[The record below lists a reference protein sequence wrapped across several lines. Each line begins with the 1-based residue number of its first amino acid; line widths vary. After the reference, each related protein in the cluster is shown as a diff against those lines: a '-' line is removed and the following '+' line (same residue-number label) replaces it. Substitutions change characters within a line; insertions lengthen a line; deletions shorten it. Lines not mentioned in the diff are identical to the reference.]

1 MTLFALLG
9 NIMTGLSILIP
20 TFNDECLTLV
30 RALQEQCA
38 ALSDGN
44 TVADGLSYEIIVADD
59 GSTDDAV
66 RAHNSAIA
74 SCPHCKYIQRGGN
87 VGRAAI
93 RNFLAR
99 QASYDEL
106 LFIDSDMTVIRND
119 YIYKYVVAM
128 ASDSVVYG
136 GYDVPEQPAF
146 NRNLRYRYELSCRKA
161 HTAEKRRRNPYLDF
175 HTSNFMI
182 PRNIMLTNPLN
193 EQFRHYG
200 YEDVAFGRCLQE
212 KGIIINHIDNP
223 LGFCRFE
230 DNEKFVEK
238 TEEAI
243 RTLVEFSG
251 QLYNYSRLLQT
262 VEKMSRMHVAG
273 LFKLLMIPF
282 EKPMRKVLV
291 KKNIPLAVLNI
302 YKLTYLLKQ
311 LQNS

>member
-1 MTLFALLG
+1 
-9 NIMTGLSILIP
+9 MTGLSILIP

-38 ALSDGN
+38 VLSDGD
-44 TVADGLSYEIIVADD
+44 TAIDGLSYEIIVADD

-74 SCPHCKYIQRGGN
+74 SCPHCKYIQRGVN
-87 VGRAAI
+87 AGRAAI
-93 RNFLAR
+93 RNFLAQ

-106 LFIDSDMTVIRND
+106 LFIDSDMTVIRKD
-119 YIYKYVVAM
+119 YIFKYVSAM
-128 ASDSVVYG
+128 ATDTVVYG
-136 GYDVPEQPAF
+136 GYDVPEQSALKH
-146 NRNLRYRYELSCRKA
+146 NLRYRYERSCREA
-161 HTAEKRRRNPYLDF
+161 HTAEKRRESPYLDF

-182 PRNIMLTNPLN
+182 PRTTMLANPLD

-212 KGIIINHIDNP
+212 KGIIIKHIDNP

-262 VEKMSRMHVAG
+262 AERMSRLHVAG
-273 LFKLLMIPF
+273 LFKLLMTPF
-282 EKPMRKVLV
+282 EKPMRKALV
-291 KKNIPLAVLNI
+291 KKNIPLAILNI
-302 YKLTYLLKQ
+302 YKLIYLL
-311 LQNS
+311 N

>member
-1 MTLFALLG
+1 
-9 NIMTGLSILIP
+9 MTGLSILIP

-38 ALSDGN
+38 VLSDGD
-44 TVADGLSYEIIVADD
+44 TAIDGLSYEIIVADD

-74 SCPHCKYIQRGGN
+74 SCPHCKYIQRGVN
-87 VGRAAI
+87 AGRAAI
-93 RNFLAR
+93 RNFLAQ

-106 LFIDSDMTVIRND
+106 LFIDSDMTVIRKD
-119 YIYKYVVAM
+119 YIFKYVSAM
-128 ASDSVVYG
+128 ATDTVVYG
-136 GYDVPEQPAF
+136 GYDVPEQSALKH
-146 NRNLRYRYELSCRKA
+146 NLRYRYERSCREA
-161 HTAEKRRRNPYLDF
+161 HTAEKRRESPYLDF

-182 PRNIMLTNPLN
+182 PRTTMLANPLD

-212 KGIIINHIDNP
+212 KGIIIKHIDNP

-262 VEKMSRMHVAG
+262 AERMSRLHVAG
-273 LFKLLMIPF
+273 LFKSLMIPF

>member
-1 MTLFALLG
+1 
-9 NIMTGLSILIP
+9 MTGLSILIP

-30 RALQEQCA
+30 RALLEQCA
-38 ALSDGN
+38 VLSDGN
-44 TVADGLSYEIIVADD
+44 TAIDGLTYEIIVADD
-59 GSTDDAV
+59 GSTDATV

-74 SCPHCKYIQRGGN
+74 SYPHCKYIQRGVN
-87 VGRAAI
+87 AGRAAI
-93 RNFLAR
+93 RNFLAQ

-106 LFIDSDMTVIRND
+106 LFIDSDMTVIRKD
-119 YIYKYVVAM
+119 YIFKYVSAM
-128 ASDSVVYG
+128 ATDAVVYG
-136 GYDVPEQPAF
+136 GYDVPEQSALKH
-146 NRNLRYRYELSCRKA
+146 NLRYRYERSCRKA
-161 HTAEKRRRNPYLDF
+161 HTAEKRRKSPYLDF

-182 PRNIMLTNPLN
+182 PRNTMLANPLD

-212 KGIIINHIDNP
+212 KGIIIKHIDNP

-262 VEKMSRMHVAG
+262 AERMSRLHVAG
-273 LFKLLMIPF
+273 LFKLLMTPF
-282 EKPMRKVLV
+282 EKPMRKALV
-291 KKNIPLAVLNI
+291 KKNIPLAILNI
-302 YKLTYLLKQ
+302 YKLIYLLK
-311 LQNS
+311 

>member
-1 MTLFALLG
+1 
-9 NIMTGLSILIP
+9 MTGLSILIP

-38 ALSDGN
+38 VLSDGD
-44 TVADGLSYEIIVADD
+44 TAIDGLSYEIIVADD

-74 SCPHCKYIQRGGN
+74 SCPHCKYIQRGVN
-87 VGRAAI
+87 AGRAAI
-93 RNFLAR
+93 RNFLAQ

-106 LFIDSDMTVIRND
+106 LFIDSDMTVIRKD
-119 YIYKYVVAM
+119 YIFKYVSAM
-128 ASDSVVYG
+128 ATDTVVYG
-136 GYDVPEQPAF
+136 GYDVPEQSALKH
-146 NRNLRYRYELSCRKA
+146 NLRYRYERSCREA
-161 HTAEKRRRNPYLDF
+161 HTAEKRRESPYLDF

-182 PRNIMLTNPLN
+182 PRTTMLANPLD

-212 KGIIINHIDNP
+212 KGIIIKHIDNP

-262 VEKMSRMHVAG
+262 AERMSRLHVAG
-273 LFKLLMIPF
+273 LFKLLMTPF
-282 EKPMRKVLV
+282 EKPMRKALV
-291 KKNIPLAVLNI
+291 KKNIPLAILNI

>member
-1 MTLFALLG
+1 
-9 NIMTGLSILIP
+9 MTGLSILIP

-38 ALSDGN
+38 VLSDGD
-44 TVADGLSYEIIVADD
+44 TAIDGLSYEIIVADD

-74 SCPHCKYIQRGGN
+74 SCPHCKYIQRGVN
-87 VGRAAI
+87 AGRAAI
-93 RNFLAR
+93 RNFLAQ

-106 LFIDSDMTVIRND
+106 LFIDSDMTVIRKD
-119 YIYKYVVAM
+119 YIFKYVSAM
-128 ASDSVVYG
+128 ATDTVVYG
-136 GYDVPEQPAF
+136 GYDVPEQSALKH
-146 NRNLRYRYELSCRKA
+146 NLRYRYERSCREA
-161 HTAEKRRRNPYLDF
+161 HTAEKRRESPYLDF

-182 PRNIMLTNPLN
+182 PRTTMLANPLD

-212 KGIIINHIDNP
+212 KGIIIKHIDNP

-262 VEKMSRMHVAG
+262 AERMSRLHVAG
-273 LFKLLMIPF
+273 LFKLLMTPF
-282 EKPMRKVLV
+282 EKPMRKALV

>member
-1 MTLFALLG
+1 
-9 NIMTGLSILIP
+9 MTGLSILIP

-38 ALSDGN
+38 VLSDGD
-44 TVADGLSYEIIVADD
+44 TAIDGLSYEIIVADD

-74 SCPHCKYIQRGGN
+74 SCPHCKYIQRGVN
-87 VGRAAI
+87 AGRAAI
-93 RNFLAR
+93 RNFLAQ

-106 LFIDSDMTVIRND
+106 LFIDSDMTVIRKD
-119 YIYKYVVAM
+119 YIFKYVSAM
-128 ASDSVVYG
+128 ATDTVVYG
-136 GYDVPEQPAF
+136 GYDVPEQSALKH
-146 NRNLRYRYELSCRKA
+146 NLRYRYERSCREA
-161 HTAEKRRRNPYLDF
+161 HTAEKRRESPYLDF

-182 PRNIMLTNPLN
+182 PRTTMLANPLD

-212 KGIIINHIDNP
+212 KGIIIKHIDNP

-262 VEKMSRMHVAG
+262 AERMSRLHVAG
-273 LFKLLMIPF
+273 LFKLLMTPF
-282 EKPMRKVLV
+282 EKPMRKALV
-291 KKNIPLAVLNI
+291 KKNIPLAILNI
-302 YKLTYLLKQ
+302 YKLIYLLKQ
-311 LQNS
+311 LQDS

>member
-1 MTLFALLG
+1 MTLFALLS

-44 TVADGLSYEIIVADD
+44 TVAGGLSYEIIVADD

-106 LFIDSDMTVIRND
+106 LFIDSDMAVIRND

-146 NRNLRYRYELSCRKA
+146 NRNLRYRYELSLPQG
-161 HTAEKRRRNPYLDF
+161 PYSRE
-175 HTSNFMI
+175 TQAK
-182 PRNIMLTNPLN
+182 PLS
-193 EQFRHYG
+193 
-200 YEDVAFGRCLQE
+200 
-212 KGIIINHIDNP
+212 
-223 LGFCRFE
+223 RFPY
-230 DNEKFVEK
+230 K
-238 TEEAI
+238 
-243 RTLVEFSG
+243 
-251 QLYNYSRLLQT
+251 QLYDTPQHDANEPS
-262 VEKMSRMHVAG
+262 
-273 LFKLLMIPF
+273 
-282 EKPMRKVLV
+282 
-291 KKNIPLAVLNI
+291 
-302 YKLTYLLKQ
+302 
-311 LQNS
+311 

>member
-1 MTLFALLG
+1 
-9 NIMTGLSILIP
+9 MTGLSILIP

-38 ALSDGN
+38 VLSDGD
-44 TVADGLSYEIIVADD
+44 TAIDGLSYEIIVADD

-74 SCPHCKYIQRGGN
+74 SCPHCKYIQRGVN
-87 VGRAAI
+87 AGRAAI
-93 RNFLAR
+93 RNFLAQ

-106 LFIDSDMTVIRND
+106 LFIDSDMTVIRKD
-119 YIYKYVVAM
+119 YIFKYVSAM
-128 ASDSVVYG
+128 ATDTVVYG
-136 GYDVPEQPAF
+136 GYDVPEQSALKH
-146 NRNLRYRYELSCRKA
+146 NLRYRYERSCREA
-161 HTAEKRRRNPYLDF
+161 HTAEKRRESPYLDF

-182 PRNIMLTNPLN
+182 PRTTMLANPLD

-212 KGIIINHIDNP
+212 KGIIIKHIDNP

-262 VEKMSRMHVAG
+262 AERMSRLHVAG
-273 LFKLLMIPF
+273 LFKLLMTPF
-282 EKPMRKVLV
+282 EKPMRKALV
-291 KKNIPLAVLNI
+291 KKNIPLAILNI
-302 YKLTYLLKQ
+302 YKLIYLLK
-311 LQNS
+311 

>member
-1 MTLFALLG
+1 
-9 NIMTGLSILIP
+9 MTGLSILIP

-30 RALQEQCA
+30 RALLEQCA
-38 ALSDGN
+38 VLSDGN
-44 TVADGLSYEIIVADD
+44 TAIDGLSYEIIVADD
-59 GSTDDAV
+59 GSTDATV

-74 SCPHCKYIQRGGN
+74 SYPHCKYIQRGVN
-87 VGRAAI
+87 AGRAAI
-93 RNFLAR
+93 RNFLAQ
-99 QASYDEL
+99 QASCDEL
-106 LFIDSDMTVIRND
+106 LFIDSDMTVIRKD
-119 YIYKYVVAM
+119 YIYKYVNAM
-128 ASDSVVYG
+128 ATDTVVYG
-136 GYDVPEQPAF
+136 GYDVPEQSALKH
-146 NRNLRYRYELSCRKA
+146 NLRYRYERSCRKA
-161 HTAEKRRRNPYLDF
+161 HTAEKRRKSPYLDF

-182 PRNIMLTNPLN
+182 PRNIMLTNPLD

-212 KGIIINHIDNP
+212 KGIIISHIDNP

-262 VEKMSRMHVAG
+262 AERMSRLHVAG
-273 LFKLLMIPF
+273 LFKLLMTPF
-282 EKPMRKVLV
+282 EKPMRKALV

-302 YKLTYLLKQ
+302 YKLMCLMKQ
-311 LQNS
+311 S

>member
-38 ALSDGN
+38 VLSDGD
-44 TVADGLSYEIIVADD
+44 TAIDGLSYEIIVADD

-74 SCPHCKYIQRGGN
+74 SCPHCKYIQRGVN
-87 VGRAAI
+87 AGRAAI
-93 RNFLAR
+93 RNFLAQ

-106 LFIDSDMTVIRND
+106 LFIDSDMTVIRKD
-119 YIYKYVVAM
+119 YIFKYVSAM
-128 ASDSVVYG
+128 ATDTVVYG
-136 GYDVPEQPAF
+136 GYDVPEQSALKH
-146 NRNLRYRYELSCRKA
+146 NLRYRYERSCREA
-161 HTAEKRRRNPYLDF
+161 HTAEKRRESPYLDF

-182 PRNIMLTNPLN
+182 PRTTMLANPLD

-212 KGIIINHIDNP
+212 KGIIIKHIDNP

-262 VEKMSRMHVAG
+262 AERMSRLHVAG
-273 LFKLLMIPF
+273 LFKLLMTPF
-282 EKPMRKVLV
+282 EKPMRKALV
-291 KKNIPLAVLNI
+291 KKNIPLAILNI
-302 YKLTYLLKQ
+302 YKLIYLL
-311 LQNS
+311 N

>member
-1 MTLFALLG
+1 
-9 NIMTGLSILIP
+9 MTGLSILIP

-38 ALSDGN
+38 VLSDGD
-44 TVADGLSYEIIVADD
+44 TAIDGLSYEIIVADD

-74 SCPHCKYIQRGGN
+74 SCPHCKYIQRGVN
-87 VGRAAI
+87 AGRAAI
-93 RNFLAR
+93 RNFLAQ

-106 LFIDSDMTVIRND
+106 LFIDSDMTVIRKD
-119 YIYKYVVAM
+119 YIFKYVSAM
-128 ASDSVVYG
+128 ATDTVVYG
-136 GYDVPEQPAF
+136 GYDVPEQSALKH
-146 NRNLRYRYELSCRKA
+146 NLRYRYERSCREA
-161 HTAEKRRRNPYLDF
+161 HTAEKRRESPYLDF

-182 PRNIMLTNPLN
+182 PRTTMLANPLD

-212 KGIIINHIDNP
+212 KGIIIKHIDNP

-262 VEKMSRMHVAG
+262 AERMSRLHVAG

-311 LQNS
+311 LQDS

>member
-1 MTLFALLG
+1 
-9 NIMTGLSILIP
+9 MTGLSILIP

-38 ALSDGN
+38 VLSDGD
-44 TVADGLSYEIIVADD
+44 TAIDGLSYEIIVADD

-74 SCPHCKYIQRGGN
+74 SCPHCKYIQRGVN
-87 VGRAAI
+87 AGRAAI
-93 RNFLAR
+93 RNFLAQ

-106 LFIDSDMTVIRND
+106 LFIDSDMTVIRKD
-119 YIYKYVVAM
+119 YIFKYVSAM
-128 ASDSVVYG
+128 ATDTVVYG
-136 GYDVPEQPAF
+136 GYDVPEQSALKH
-146 NRNLRYRYELSCRKA
+146 NLRYRYERSCRKA
-161 HTAEKRRRNPYLDF
+161 HTAEKRRKSPYLDF

-182 PRNIMLTNPLN
+182 PRNIMLTNPLD

-212 KGIIINHIDNP
+212 KGIIISHIDNP

-262 VEKMSRMHVAG
+262 AERMSRLHVAG
-273 LFKLLMIPF
+273 LFKLLMTPF
-282 EKPMRKVLV
+282 EKPMRKALV

-302 YKLTYLLKQ
+302 YKLMCLMKQ
-311 LQNS
+311 S